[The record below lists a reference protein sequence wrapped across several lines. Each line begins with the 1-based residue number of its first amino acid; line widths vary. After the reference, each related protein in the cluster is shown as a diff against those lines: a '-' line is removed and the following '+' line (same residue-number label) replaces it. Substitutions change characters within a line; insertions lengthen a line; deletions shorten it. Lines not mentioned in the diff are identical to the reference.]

1 MQSFIKRPRKGNVIG
16 CVEAMSCYGLFLL
29 RSVFWK
35 VFLLLSSKIH
45 SDDYFVNYLWT
56 IICYVK
62 NIVEDIVYQ
71 MI

>member
-29 RSVFWK
+29 WSVFWK
-35 VFLLLSSKIH
+35 VFLLLSRKIYT
-45 SDDYFVNYLWT
+45 DDFFVNHLWT

>member
-1 MQSFIKRPRKGNVIG
+1 MLRTFFVMV
-16 CVEAMSCYGLFLL
+16 CFLEGL
-29 RSVFWK
+29 
-35 VFLLLSSKIH
+35 LLLSRKIYT
-45 SDDYFVNYLWT
+45 DDYFVNHLWT

>member
-29 RSVFWK
+29 WSVFWK
-35 VFLLLSSKIH
+35 VFLLLSRKIYT
-45 SDDYFVNYLWT
+45 DDYFVNHLWT